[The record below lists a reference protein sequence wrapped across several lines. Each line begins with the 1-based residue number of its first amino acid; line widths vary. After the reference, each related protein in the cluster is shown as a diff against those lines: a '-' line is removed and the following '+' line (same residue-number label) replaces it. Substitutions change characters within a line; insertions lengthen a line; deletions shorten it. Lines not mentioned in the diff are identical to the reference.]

1 MGLALR
7 RATVARA
14 LAKLVWGNHLT
25 CDWSLSFLG
34 VQLIAGINVRYC
46 HGLAVDVV
54 ARNIY
59 WTNTDTDR
67 IEVSRLDGSSRKV
80 LINDHLDEPRA
91 IALDY
96 TRGWAIFLLFCL
108 TKAFSNGGIDEVKF
122 NGFCRTFMKRRCKAV
137 FWPWWLE
144 NSQKKEKMMLWK
156 TSDSRQGNSSF
167 SELEGKNSHWCE
179 ESYIFI

>member
-1 MGLALR
+1 MDLALR

-14 LAKLVWGNHLT
+14 LAKFVWGNHLT
-25 CDWSLSFLG
+25 CDWLSFLG
-34 VQLIAGINVRYC
+34 VQLIAGVNVRYC

-59 WTNTDTDR
+59 STNTDTDR

-96 TRGWAIFLLFCL
+96 TRGWANFLLFCL
-108 TKAFSNGGIDEVKF
+108 TKAFSNGGKDEVKF
-122 NGFCRTFMKRRCKAV
+122 NGFCRTLMKSRCRPFFDLDGLKSHKRKKKWCYERKAIRV
-137 FWPWWLE
+137 KGTPLFQ
-144 NSQKKEKMMLWK
+144 S
-156 TSDSRQGNSSF
+156 
-167 SELEGKNSHWCE
+167 
-179 ESYIFI
+179 